1 MKIRLVAY
9 RKATTSST
17 TDSTYELDLQESP
30 NISLNFQFSDVKE
43 PEKRKANFS
52 QTFKLPF
59 TDNNNKFFQDWYN
72 VNASTLVFDTRKSF
86 DAVLFADGVSQFEG
100 IIQLKAVYKKAQ
112 FYQVVLLSNT
122 ADLFT
127 VIGSNKLKDVF
138 LNDNGTY
145 SEELDHT
152 FTAANVAASWDGSD
166 SGFQN
171 IAGTSLRDT
180 DVNVQKVMYP
190 MSFTIGN
197 AYYGADVSQ
206 YLSASS
212 LTADESD
219 LQVPITQFR
228 PAIQIKELFRLIIA
242 KAGFSYT
249 SSFID
254 GDYFGKIFMTT
265 CNHTALPR
273 PQTEPVGLLFGSTR
287 VGNSESWGTWT
298 VWNSG
303 SQYDN
308 WSLVKANTN
317 SPLPGLGFNSPSDPS
332 GMWNTTGNYFTKNSV
347 AQTGDV
353 FLRFHSTATNI
364 SNTLPTLGATEE
376 PDAKVRVKI
385 IDFNPTTGEIDY
397 GTVYGEGESNLLINL
412 SASVQGT
419 GTQTLNV
426 NVWCP
431 LSAMP
436 VGKSGK
442 FIVSYEG
449 WQRYDSSY
457 PAIMKY
463 AADVTTMPNYFYGC
477 KNTINFN
484 WNGPTPDVYDR
495 QVTVPSGI
503 DPSITQKSFLK
514 DIIERF
520 NLVMVTDPSNPS
532 NILIEPY
539 NDYLAQG
546 SIKNWTDKLD
556 TSKEIIVKDTTQLQ
570 KKETILTDL
579 EDVDMSNKSIKL
591 EAPDLNVYGKFTRT
605 ENNNDFAQGT
615 LKNNPIFSPYI
626 NQKIFLSAEDTQAP
640 TALPNMAVHYEF
652 TYNQVEG
659 GYENIINETKPKLFF
674 YNGSATNIQ
683 DESGVAITIYFH
695 HQDKNSSVIT
705 SYSFQTYPLCSPYN
719 LTPSSG
725 ESTITNTTKSL
736 YWSPAPPLAG
746 ELTVF
751 NSDVNGTIPQNSLY
765 YLYWN
770 NYLNSIYGED
780 ARIME
785 CHLNL
790 NEVDIFNFKFNDEI
804 FIRDTWWR
812 ILKIQNYQVGQK
824 VSTKTTLIKINDTYD
839 GTCYEC
845 NYVISQDTNNNN
857 WDGYY
862 AWCPSGTPNCTPT
875 ITNTDQTG
883 IFADPECCD
892 CLGGYII
899 DVSPPASLGI
909 DLSLRP
915 CFANTNSLPAWVQN
929 ERNARALFSVG
940 QLKTLFQGKLAKL
953 NKPFIVGTNNTKT
966 STALIP
972 YNGDD
977 LVIKFRNENLAIPSV
992 NGEAHRMVLIG
1003 YTTGNTRGYAY
1014 PQGVTG
1020 SKNPSI
1026 PNNSNMIVRVNG
1038 TAVVV
1043 GGTDSSY
1050 PTGYLEAFSWYTAFK
1065 NIEGTITQI
1074 GTAGGIQQFNIA
1086 EVGSRTSLYINQS
1099 DGTITFGLDD
1109 LQTETKRVWSLTVDL
1124 TVQTLD
1130 NMSLGYGDNMALYQD
1145 GDGIYLQNNDWL
1157 IWN

>member
-1 MKIRLVAY
+1 MKVRLVAY
-9 RKATTSST
+9 RKATTGATVDSS
-17 TDSTYELDLQESP
+17 YELDLQESP

-197 AYYGADVSQ
+197 AYYNIDVAE
-206 YLSASS
+206 YLNATS
-212 LTADESD
+212 LTGDQSN
-219 LQVPITQFR
+219 LQVPITQLR

-242 KAGFSYT
+242 KAGFSYI

-254 GDYFGKIFMTT
+254 GDYFGKIFITT

-273 PQTEPVGLLFGSTR
+273 PQTEPVGQILGYTK
-287 VGNSESWGTWT
+287 VGNSTSWGTWNDYNFT
-298 VWNSG
+298 T
-303 SQYDN
+303 QYDN
-308 WSLVKANTN
+308 WSLVRADTN
-317 SPLPGLGFNSPSDPS
+317 QPIAGLGFNTPQDPT
-332 GMWNTTGNYFTKNSV
+332 GLWNTSGHYFTKNSV

-353 FLRFHSTATNI
+353 IVSLYLTATNVI
-364 SNTLPTLGATEE
+364 AGSASGDGGEKTYRA
-376 PDAKVRVKI
+376 KI
-385 IDFNPTTGEIDY
+385 IDFNPTTGQPDY
-397 GTVYGEGESNLLINL
+397 DTVYGYTEGSYYVPNG
-412 SASVQGT
+412 ATT
-419 GTQTLNV
+419 GTV
-426 NVWCP
+426 NFNKPIAIP
-431 LSAMP
+431 LEAMP

-442 FIVSYEG
+442 ILVTFDG
-449 WQRYDSSY
+449 WRKATTGVGTLS
-457 PAIMKY
+457 Y
-463 AADVTTMPNYFYGC
+463 AAADTTPTSFVGC
-477 KNTINFN
+477 KNIVSFS

-495 QVTVPSGI
+495 QVTVPAGI

-546 SIKNWTDKLD
+546 SIKNWTEKLD

-570 KKETILTDL
+570 KKETIFTDL
-579 EDVDMSNKSIKL
+579 EDEDMSNKSIKL
-591 EAPDLNVYGKFTRT
+591 EAPTLNVYGKFTTT
-605 ENNNDFAQGT
+605 ENNNDFAKGT
-615 LKNNPIFSPYI
+615 LTNNPIFSPYI
-626 NQKIFLSAEDTQAP
+626 NQKVFRNGEDTQAS
-640 TALPNMAVHYEF
+640 TNLPNMAVHYEF
-652 TYNQVEG
+652 SYNQVEG
-659 GYENIINETKPKLFF
+659 GYENIISETKPKLFF
-674 YNGSATNIQ
+674 YNGSPINIQ
-683 DESGVAITIYFH
+683 DESANAITIYFH
-695 HQDKNSSVIT
+695 HQDKNTSVIT

-725 ESTITNTTKSL
+725 ESTIATTTKSL

-845 NYVISQDTNNNN
+845 NYVVSQVPLNNNVV
-857 WDGYY
+857 GMYT
-862 AWCPSGTPNCTPT
+862 WCPSGTPNCTPT
-875 ITNTDQTG
+875 VTNANQTG
-883 IFADPECCD
+883 VYADSECCD
-892 CLGGYII
+892 CLGGTII
-899 DVSPPASLGI
+899 DIEPPPSLGI

-915 CFANTNSLPAWVQN
+915 CLANSNSLPAWIQN
-929 ERNARALFSVG
+929 QRNARGIFSNS
-940 QLKTLFQGKLAKL
+940 QIKTIFEGKLAKL

-966 STALIP
+966 STALLP

-977 LVIKFRNENLAIPSV
+977 LVIKFRNENLSIPSV

-1020 SKNPSI
+1020 TKNPVI
-1026 PNNSNMIVRVNG
+1026 PNNSNMIIRING
-1038 TAVVV
+1038 TTVVV
-1043 GGTDSSY
+1043 GGTNSSY

-1086 EVGSRTSLYINQS
+1086 EVASRTSLYISHSNGEIS
-1099 DGTITFGLDD
+1099 FGLDD
-1109 LQTETKRVWSLTVDL
+1109 LQTDTKRVWSLTVDL

>member
-166 SGFQN
+166 GGFEN
-171 IAGTSLRDT
+171 VNNVSLRDT

-197 AYYGADVSQ
+197 AYYNIDVAE
-206 YLSASS
+206 YLNASS
-212 LTADESD
+212 LTADDSN
-219 LQVPITQFR
+219 LQVPITQLR

-273 PQTEPVGLLFGSTR
+273 PQTEPVDNLVGLSV
-287 VGNSESWGTWT
+287 VGNSISWGFWQTYT
-298 VWNSG
+298 QSY
-303 SQYDN
+303 QADN
-308 WSLVKANTN
+308 WSLVRANSN
-317 SPLPGLGFNSPSDPS
+317 QPLAGLGYNMPQDSA
-332 GMWNTTGNYFTKNSV
+332 GLWNTTDNYFTKNSV
-347 AQTGDV
+347 AQTGTV
-353 FLRFHSTATNI
+353 NCSFSLRATNI
-364 SNTLPTLGATEE
+364 VPGNNAPNGGLRAVK
-376 PDAKVRVKI
+376 AKI
-385 IDFNPTTGEIDY
+385 IDYDPTTGEL
-397 GTVYGEGESNLLINL
+397 GETVWGEVL
-412 SASVQGT
+412 STWSVPSSSLPG
-419 GTQTLNV
+419 GV
-426 NVWCP
+426 NFTKTIEIP
-431 LSAMP
+431 LDAMP
-436 VGKSGK
+436 VGKSGQIWVT
-442 FIVSYEG
+442 FDGWERNPSASFASLFYAYQPAELSVLYEC
-449 WQRYDSSY
+449 
-457 PAIMKY
+457 A
-463 AADVTTMPNYFYGC
+463 
-477 KNTINFN
+477 NTISFS
-484 WNGPTPDVYDR
+484 WDGTSPDVYDR
-495 QVTVPSGI
+495 QVTVPAGI

-539 NDYLAQG
+539 NDYLSQG

-579 EDVDMSNKSIKL
+579 EDADMSNKSIKL
-591 EAPDLNVYGKFTRT
+591 EAPDLNVYGKFTTT
-605 ENNNDFAQGT
+605 ENNNDFAKGT
-615 LKNNPIFSPYI
+615 LANNPIFSPYI
-626 NQKIFLSAEDTQAP
+626 NQKVFKNGEDNQAS
-640 TALPNMAVHYEF
+640 TNLPNMAVHYEF
-652 TYNQVEG
+652 SYNQVEG
-659 GYENIINETKPKLFF
+659 GYENIISETKPKLFW
-674 YNGSATNIQ
+674 YNGSPTNIQ
-683 DESGVAITIYFH
+683 DESANAITIYFH
-695 HQDKNSSVIT
+695 HQNKNSSIIT

-725 ESTITNTTKSL
+725 ESTIATTTKSL

-845 NYVISQDTNNNN
+845 NYVVSQNTINNNVL
-857 WDGYY
+857 GVYT
-862 AWCPSGTPNCTPT
+862 WCPSGTPDCTPT
-875 ITNTDQTG
+875 VTNTDQTG
-883 IFADPECCD
+883 AFADPECCD
-892 CLGGYII
+892 CLGGTII
-899 DVSPPASLGI
+899 DVSPPPSLGI
-909 DLSLRP
+909 DLSLRM
-915 CFANTNSLPAWVQN
+915 CKANSNSLPAWIQN
-929 ERNARALFSVG
+929 QRNARGIFSNS
-940 QLKTLFQGKLAKL
+940 QIKNIFEGKLSKL

-966 STALIP
+966 STALLP

-977 LVIKFRNENLAIPSV
+977 LVIKFRNENLSIPSV

-1020 SKNPSI
+1020 TKNPII
-1026 PNNSNMIVRVNG
+1026 PNNSNMIIRING

-1065 NIEGTITQI
+1065 NIEGTVTQI

>member
-197 AYYGADVSQ
+197 AYYNIDVAE
-206 YLSASS
+206 YLNASS
-212 LTADESD
+212 LAADQSN
-219 LQVPITQFR
+219 LQVPITQLR

-273 PQTEPVGLLFGSTR
+273 PQTEPVGQLYGYTK
-287 VGNSESWGTWT
+287 VGNSTSWGTWNDY
-298 VWNSG
+298 NSTL
-303 SQYDN
+303 QYDN
-308 WSLVKANTN
+308 WSLVRADTN
-317 SPLPGLGFNSPSDPS
+317 QPLAGLGFSTPQDPT
-332 GMWNTTGNYFTKNSV
+332 GVWNTAGNYFTKNSV
-347 AQTGDV
+347 AQTGFV
-353 FLRFHSTATNI
+353 VCSFALTATNVSAGSSQKI
-364 SNTLPTLGATEE
+364 
-376 PDAKVRVKI
+376 VRAKI
-385 IDFNPTTGEIDY
+385 IDFNPTTGEPDY
-397 GTVYGEGESNLLINL
+397 DTVYGYAESTY
-412 SASVQGT
+412 SVPAGAQT
-419 GTQTLNV
+419 GTANFTKNV
-426 NVWCP
+426 YIP
-431 LSAMP
+431 LDAMP

-442 FIVSYEG
+442 ILVTFDG
-449 WQRYDSSY
+449 WKKISGSVGTLT
-457 PAIMKY
+457 Y
-463 AADVTTMPNYFYGC
+463 ATSGTTSAFYAGC
-477 KNTINFN
+477 KNIISFS

-495 QVTVPSGI
+495 QVTVPAGI

-570 KKETILTDL
+570 KKETIFTDL
-579 EDVDMSNKSIKL
+579 EDEDYSNKTIKF
-591 EAPDLNVYGKFTRT
+591 EAPTLNVYGKFTRT

-626 NQKIFLSAEDTQAP
+626 NQKVFINGEDNQAS
-640 TALPNMAVHYEF
+640 TNLPNMAVHYEF
-652 TYNQVEG
+652 SYNQVEG
-659 GYENIINETKPKLFF
+659 GYENIISETKPKLFF

-683 DESGVAITIYFH
+683 DESANAITIYFH

-725 ESTITNTTKSL
+725 ESTIATTTKSL
-736 YWSPAPPLAG
+736 YWSPAPPIAG

-845 NYVISQDTNNNN
+845 NYVVSQESLNNTAI
-857 WDGYY
+857 GLYT
-862 AWCPSGTPNCTPT
+862 WCPSGTPDCSPAV
-875 ITNTDQTG
+875 TNTDQTG
-883 IFADPECCD
+883 VYADPECCD
-892 CLGGYII
+892 CAGGTII
-899 DVSPPASLGI
+899 DLSPPASFGI

-915 CFANTNSLPAWVQN
+915 CLANTNSLPAWIQN
-929 ERNARALFSVG
+929 ERNARGIFSG
-940 QLKTLFQGKLAKL
+940 SQIKTIFQGKLAKL

-966 STALIP
+966 STALLP

-1020 SKNPSI
+1020 TKNPII
-1026 PNNSNMIVRVNG
+1026 PNNSNMIIRING

-1043 GGTDSSY
+1043 GGTSSSY

-1065 NIEGTITQI
+1065 NIEGTVTQI

-1086 EVGSRTSLYINQS
+1086 EVGSRTSLYISQS

-1109 LQTETKRVWSLTVDL
+1109 TQTDTKRVWSLTVDL

>member
-197 AYYGADVSQ
+197 AYYNIDVAE
-206 YLSASS
+206 YLNASS
-212 LTADESD
+212 LTADDSN
-219 LQVPITQFR
+219 LQVPITQLR

-273 PQTEPVGLLFGSTR
+273 PQTEPVDNLVGLSV
-287 VGNSESWGTWT
+287 VGNSISWGFWQTYT
-298 VWNSG
+298 QSY
-303 SQYDN
+303 QADN
-308 WSLVKANTN
+308 WSLVRANSN
-317 SPLPGLGFNSPSDPS
+317 QPLAGLGYNMPQDSA
-332 GMWNTTGNYFTKNSV
+332 GLWNTTDNYFTKNSV
-347 AQTGDV
+347 AQTGTV
-353 FLRFHSTATNI
+353 NCSFSLRATNI
-364 SNTLPTLGATEE
+364 VPGNNAPNGGLRAVK
-376 PDAKVRVKI
+376 AKI
-385 IDFNPTTGEIDY
+385 IDYDPTTGEL
-397 GTVYGEGESNLLINL
+397 GETVWGEVL
-412 SASVQGT
+412 STWSVPSSSLAG
-419 GTQTLNV
+419 GV
-426 NVWCP
+426 NFTKTIEIP
-431 LSAMP
+431 LDAMP
-436 VGKSGK
+436 VGKSGQIWVT
-442 FIVSYEG
+442 FDGWERNPSASFASLFYAYQPAELSVLYEC
-449 WQRYDSSY
+449 
-457 PAIMKY
+457 A
-463 AADVTTMPNYFYGC
+463 
-477 KNTINFN
+477 NTISFS
-484 WNGPTPDVYDR
+484 WDGTSPDVYDR
-495 QVTVPSGI
+495 QVTVPAGI

-539 NDYLAQG
+539 NDYLSQG

-579 EDVDMSNKSIKL
+579 EDADMSNKSIKL
-591 EAPDLNVYGKFTRT
+591 EAPDLNVYGKFTTT
-605 ENNNDFAQGT
+605 ENNNDFAKGT
-615 LKNNPIFSPYI
+615 LANNPIFSPYI
-626 NQKIFLSAEDTQAP
+626 NQKVFKNGEDNQAS
-640 TALPNMAVHYEF
+640 TNLPNMAVHYEF
-652 TYNQVEG
+652 SYNQVEG
-659 GYENIINETKPKLFF
+659 GYENIISETKPKLFW
-674 YNGSATNIQ
+674 YNGSPTNIQ
-683 DESGVAITIYFH
+683 DESANAITIYFH
-695 HQDKNSSVIT
+695 HQNKNSSIIT

-725 ESTITNTTKSL
+725 ESTIATTTKSL

-845 NYVISQDTNNNN
+845 NYVVSQTTLNNNVV
-857 WDGYY
+857 GMYT
-862 AWCPSGTPNCTPT
+862 WCPSETPNCTPT
-875 ITNTDQTG
+875 VTNTDQTG
-883 IFADPECCD
+883 VYADPECCD
-892 CLGGYII
+892 CLGGTII
-899 DVSPPASLGI
+899 DIEPPPSLGI

-915 CFANTNSLPAWVQN
+915 CLANSNSLPAWIQN
-929 ERNARALFSVG
+929 QRNARGIFSDS
-940 QLKTLFQGKLAKL
+940 QIKTIFEGKLAKL

-1020 SKNPSI
+1020 SKNPVI
-1026 PNNSNMIVRVNG
+1026 PNNSNMIIRING

-1065 NIEGTITQI
+1065 NIEGTVTQI

>member
-1 MKIRLVAY
+1 MKVRLVAY
-9 RKATTSST
+9 RKATTSAT
-17 TDSTYELDLQESP
+17 LDSSYELDLQESP

-59 TDNNNKFFQDWYN
+59 TNNNNKFFQDWYN
-72 VNASTLVFDTRKSF
+72 VNASTLVFDTKKSF

-100 IIQLKAVYKKAQ
+100 IIQLKAVYQKAEY
-112 FYQVVLLSNT
+112 YQVVLLSNT

-127 VIGSNKLKDVF
+127 VIGSNKLQDVF

-152 FTAANVAASWDGSD
+152 FTAANLAASWDGSD
-166 SGFQN
+166 SGFVN
-171 IAGTSLRDT
+171 IALTSLRDT
-180 DVNVQKVMYP
+180 DVDVQKVMYP

-197 AYYGADVSQ
+197 AYYGVDASA

-212 LTADESD
+212 LTGDQSN

-242 KAGFSYT
+242 KAGFSYA

-273 PQTEPVGLLFGSTR
+273 PQTEPVGQIIGGTK
-287 VGNSESWGTWT
+287 VGNSENWGTWT
-298 VWNSG
+298 VNNNNY
-303 SQYDN
+303 QYDN

-317 SPLPGLGFNSPSDPS
+317 SPLAGLGYSQPSDPS
-332 GMWNTTGNYFTKNSV
+332 GMWNTADNYFTKNSI

-353 FLRFHSTATNI
+353 LLRFHSTATNI
-364 SNTLPTLGATEE
+364 NNTLLNPNIPES
-376 PDAKVRVKI
+376 KIRIKI

-397 GTVYGEGESNLLINL
+397 GTVYGEGEASYFILQ
-412 SASVQGT
+412 SAST
-419 GTQTLNV
+419 GTQTFSTAV
-426 NVWCP
+426 GVS

-449 WQRYDSSY
+449 WRRYSSSSA
-457 PAIMKY
+457 AIMKY
-463 AADVTTMPNYFYGC
+463 AADVTTAPNYFYGC
-477 KNTINFN
+477 KNIIQFS

-495 QVTVPSGI
+495 QVTIPACI

-520 NLVMVTDPSNPS
+520 NLVMVTDPNNPS

-539 NDYLAQG
+539 NDYLANG
-546 SIKNWTDKLD
+546 SIKNWTKKLD
-556 TSKEIIVKDTTQLQ
+556 TSKEVIVKDTTQLQ
-570 KKETILTDL
+570 KKETILSDL
-579 EDVDMSNKSIKL
+579 EDIDIANKSMKL
-591 EAPDLNVYGKFTRT
+591 EAPDLNVYGKFSRT
-605 ENNNDFAQGT
+605 ENNNDFAKGT

-626 NQKIFLSAEDTQAP
+626 NQKVFISAEDSQSP
-640 TALPNMAVHYEF
+640 TALPNMAVQYEF
-652 TYNQVEG
+652 TYNAVEG
-659 GYENIINETKPKLFF
+659 GYENIITETKPKLFF

-683 DESGVAITIYFH
+683 DDSGNAITIYFH

-725 ESTITNTTKSL
+725 VSTITNTTKSL
-736 YWSPAPPLAG
+736 YWSPAPPISGDLS
-746 ELTVF
+746 VF
-751 NSDVNGTIPQNSLY
+751 NSDANNVIPQNSLY

-785 CHLNL
+785 CYLNL

-804 FIRDTWWR
+804 FIKDSWWR
-812 ILKIQNYQVGQK
+812 ILKIQNYQVGAK
-824 VSTKTTLIKINDTYD
+824 VSTKATLLKINENYEN
-839 GTCYEC
+839 TCFEC
-845 NYVISQDTNNNN
+845 DYVVSQDENYNN
-857 WDGYY
+857 WNGYY
-862 AWCPSGTPNCTPT
+862 TWCPSGTPDCTPT
-875 ITNTDQTG
+875 ITNTNQTG
-883 IFADPECCD
+883 LFADPECCD
-892 CLGGYII
+892 CLGGYLI
-899 DVSPPASLGI
+899 DIPPPASYGI

-915 CFANTNSLPAWVQN
+915 CFANSNSLPAWVQN
-929 ERNARALFSVG
+929 ERNARAIFSNSQVKNLFES
-940 QLKTLFQGKLAKL
+940 KLAKL

-966 STALIP
+966 STSLIP

-977 LVIKFRNENLAIPSV
+977 LVIKFKNENLSIPSV

-1026 PNNSNMIVRVNG
+1026 PNNSNMIIRING
-1038 TAVVV
+1038 TTVVV
-1043 GGTDSSY
+1043 GGTNSSY

-1086 EVGSRTSLYINQS
+1086 EVGSRTSLYISNNDS
-1099 DGTITFGLDD
+1099 NLSFGLDD

-1124 TVQTLD
+1124 TVQTLG